1 MLAKEL
7 AEGIA
12 IALSGTFQKLS
23 ARGGFGGHVWFHTIL
38 IARPAGF
45 YTRVH
50 GMHPQ
55 NSRESCCAVLV
66 ARS

>member
-7 AEGIA
+7 SEGIT
-12 IALSGTFQKLS
+12 IALAGTFQKLS
-23 ARGGFGGHVWFHTIL
+23 ARGGFGGHVWIHTIV
-38 IARPAGF
+38 IARAVGF
-45 YTRVH
+45 YTWVH

-55 NSRESCCAVLV
+55 NSRESCGDVLV